1 MFNYLCL
8 FDMGCLRNLVNVL
21 IVAMLIL
28 YIFLFIILIVFI
40 YFLFWVITFLFY

>member
-8 FDMGCLRNLVNVL
+8 FVMGCFRNLVNVL

-28 YIFLFIILIVFI
+28 YFLFIILIVFI
-40 YFLFWVITFLFY
+40 YFLFWEITFLFY